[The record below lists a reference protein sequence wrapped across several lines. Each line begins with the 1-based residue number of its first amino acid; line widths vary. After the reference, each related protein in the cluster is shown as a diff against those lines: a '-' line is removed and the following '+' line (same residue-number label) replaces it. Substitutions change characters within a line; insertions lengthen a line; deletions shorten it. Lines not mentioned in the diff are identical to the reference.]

1 MLSILIAT
9 LLFLNSQISR
19 DVAVSGD
26 SHTQVTSLLH
36 AILDESNPEV
46 NFWYLAQ
53 MAFSDS
59 VVDSTISAR
68 LGAAYR
74 SESPTTNNCWL
85 LSFISTLSDL
95 GAHEKLINRLS
106 SANKCSLDGE
116 LILAALYETA
126 KSKRKDFYNSNKA
139 LFDQYSIQ
147 DPLFKAHLDKALDNP
162 YDQTLLFDSRG
173 FALADAYLFDGYR
186 MQSDRIHNRLI
197 SIWDKH
203 IKDKNRISDPHDFI
217 KINTIITFMHLFDD
231 NFNGVYSFVPILK
244 NNPHYPNSI
253 HKHRTFKR
261 LMFAAT
267 TQGYYQT
274 ALKFYREDL
283 LPLSSTMMPL
293 EEFYIVVLDY
303 GSILFR
309 LGDVKSALVTYQ
321 RVCENIDKIESQS
334 YRGALLNNLAV
345 SYLNSGYFDQYV
357 RLQIEAYELAKS
369 ARQFRSQF
377 QILYNLSIYHSRNSD
392 WSNAFLYM
400 NQALELAIEMNSQV
414 EIANIYTTFAM
425 YYRERENDF
434 HQSMAM
440 LNNALGLIDIDND
453 YRTHINILTETIRTY
468 DRFGFRKEALEL
480 RYTIKNLAEQRN
492 DDRVSL
498 EASAEIA
505 SYYLN
510 LGDINRSKSIIEL
523 LKTSDAQ
530 DMDFRLRVKTR
541 NAIAAYM
548 WQTNEKE
555 PALHLLRE
563 ISNDIIASVKSSAD
577 LQSGLLRLE
586 EFYNHSFNLTITYLM
601 ELGKNNEAIVW
612 LDEIKN
618 LNKSAFVN
626 SSLLKSSML
635 SEEDFLSDVQL
646 SNQID
651 FIRRQTQQA
660 TQQEKIELNNRLL
673 QLLNEKNAINNKIL
687 SSYTNETLDI
697 SKLQKSLRR
706 TDQILAFTAI
716 DSMMYITSISRG
728 NYSIEKS
735 VITLEDR
742 DHIEKTISD
751 LTSSQANLHQLHEI
765 YLQYIKPH
773 IKTYAKRL
781 LFVPD
786 DFFYQIP
793 IEILP
798 QNLTANRYNYGSA
811 RYLIEDFTISYQN
824 SLADILAIPQNRY
837 KRQTALDY
845 LGIGISDF
853 SRIRPMSRQDYELS
867 PLPYAKIEIENSAK
881 ILTSFKN
888 KAILIDSDG
897 NRGNFL
903 SYAATS
909 KILHIASHSEVYLN
923 DPLFSVIYLNENSS
937 NENSGQRGGN
947 VYAHEL
953 FDLNILSELIILSSC
968 ESGGGTYLQGSGII
982 GLGRALNFAGAR
994 SLVMNMWSI
1003 RDQTASEL
1011 TKSFL
1016 VQLNEGVPRDEALRR
1031 AKVTYLNTK
1040 DSNPAVW
1047 GSLILFGDYEAIQA
1061 GSYSKERMY
1070 FITFLLVLSLILIFY
1085 RRYRR

>member
-19 DVAVSGD
+19 DVAVNGD
-26 SHTQVTSLLH
+26 SHTQVTSFLQ

-59 VVDSTISAR
+59 VVDSAISAR
-68 LGAAYR
+68 LSAVHQSG
-74 SESPTTNNCWL
+74 SPTIDNCWL
-85 LSFISTLSDL
+85 TAFSSARMNMGAQGTL
-95 GAHEKLINRLS
+95 ITRLS
-106 SANKCSLDGE
+106 SANKCSKNGD
-116 LILAALYETA
+116 LILSALYETSR
-126 KSKRKDFYNSNKA
+126 SKRKDFYNSNKS
-139 LFDQYSIQ
+139 LFEGQSVQNPI
-147 DPLFKAHLDKALDNP
+147 FKAHLEKALDNP
-162 YDQTLLFDSRG
+162 YDQNLLFDIRK
-173 FALADAYLFDGYR
+173 FALADAYLFDGYS
-186 MQSDRIHNRLI
+186 QHTDRIHNPLI
-197 SIWDKH
+197 SSWDRQ
-203 IKDKNRISDPHDFI
+203 IQDKNRISDPLDFI

-231 NFNGVYSFVPILK
+231 NFTGVYTFVPLLK
-244 NNPHYPNSI
+244 NNPNYPNSI

-267 TQGYYQT
+267 IQGYYQT

-283 LPLSSTMMPL
+283 LPLSSTIMPL
-293 EEFYIVVLDY
+293 EEFYIVVIDY

-309 LGDVKSALVTYQ
+309 LGDVKSALTTYQ
-321 RVCENIDKIESQS
+321 RVYENIDKIKSQS

-345 SYLNSGYFDQYV
+345 SYLDSGYFDQYV
-357 RLQIEAYELAKS
+357 KLQIEAYELAKS
-369 ARQFRSQF
+369 AGQFRSQF

-400 NQALELAIEMNSQV
+400 NQALELAIEMNGQV
-414 EIANIYTTFAM
+414 EIANIYTTFAL

-434 HQSMAM
+434 SQSMAM
-440 LNNALGLIDIDND
+440 LNRALNLIDTEND
-453 YRTHINILTETIRTY
+453 YRIHINILTETIRTY
-468 DRFGFRKEALEL
+468 DRFGYRKEALEL
-480 RYTIKNLAEQRN
+480 RYAIKNLAEQRN

-498 EASAEIA
+498 EANAEIA
-505 SYYLN
+505 TYYLN
-510 LGDINRSKSIIEL
+510 LGDIDRSKSIIEL
-523 LKTSDAQ
+523 LRASDARE
-530 DMDFRLRVKTR
+530 MDFRVRVKTI
-541 NAIAAYM
+541 NAIASYK
-548 WQTNEKE
+548 WQTDEKE
-555 PALHLLRE
+555 SALTILRE
-563 ISNDIIASVKSSAD
+563 ISSDIISSVKSSAD

-601 ELGKNNEAIVW
+601 ELGHDYEAIVW

-635 SEEDFLSDVQL
+635 SEEDFLRDVQL

-660 TQQEKIELNNRLL
+660 TQQEKIALNNQLL
-673 QLLNEKNAINNKIL
+673 QLLNDKNAINNKIL
-687 SSYTNETLDI
+687 TSYTNETLNI
-697 SKLQKSLRR
+697 SQLQNSIRR
-706 TDQILAFTAI
+706 TDQILAFTSI
-716 DSMMYITSISRG
+716 DSIMYVTSISRG

-735 VITLEDR
+735 VISLENR
-742 DHIEKTISD
+742 DHIEKTISN
-751 LTSSQANLHQLHEI
+751 LISANANLHHLHEI
-765 YLQYIKPH
+765 YVRYIGAH
-773 IKTYAKRL
+773 INTDAKRI

-798 QNLTANRYNYGSA
+798 QNRTANSYNYGSA
-811 RYLIEDFTISYQN
+811 RYLIEDYTISYQN
-824 SLADILAIPQNRY
+824 SLSDILAIPQNRY
-837 KRQTALDY
+837 NRQTTLDY

-853 SRIRPMSRQDYELS
+853 KNIRPISSQNYELS
-867 PLPYAKIEIENSAK
+867 SLPYAKIEIEQSAS
-881 ILTSFKN
+881 ILTEFKN
-888 KAILIDSDG
+888 KAIFIDSDG

-903 SYAATS
+903 SNAASS

-923 DPLFSVIYLNENSS
+923 DPLFSVIYLNENSG
-937 NENSGQRGGN
+937 NEKSRQRGGN

-1016 VQLNEGVPRDEALRR
+1016 THLNDGVPRDEALRR

-1047 GSLILFGDYEAIQA
+1047 GSLILFGDYEAIQT

-1070 FITFLLVLSLILIFY
+1070 FITFLLVLSLILVFY